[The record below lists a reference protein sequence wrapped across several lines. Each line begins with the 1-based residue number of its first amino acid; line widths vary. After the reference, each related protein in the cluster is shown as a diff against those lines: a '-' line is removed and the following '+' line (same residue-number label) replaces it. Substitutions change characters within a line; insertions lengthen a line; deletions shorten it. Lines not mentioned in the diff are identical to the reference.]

1 MGVSVDVCV
10 CAAVI
15 VSCSLFC
22 QPTSRERRTPCCA
35 SLVSLLWV
43 CIIVCEL

>member
-10 CAAVI
+10 CAAPAVI

-22 QPTSRERRTPCCA
+22 QPTSRARRTP
-35 SLVSLLWV
+35 L
-43 CIIVCEL
+43 CELSVIIMGVYHRV